1 MMKRFLAF
9 ITVVL
14 ALLLSASCK
23 GRVEKYTDW
32 LYEYMPLPDELHY
45 DRGYW
50 EANVAKTLEVRDCMG
65 WDIPEREF
73 RHFVLPLR
81 VNNETLDDFRTKY
94 ADALCERVAG
104 MDLAEAALEINHWC
118 HEQATYQPSDGRTGS
133 PESIMLRGLGRCGEE
148 SVLTVAALRAAG
160 IPARQV
166 YTPRWAHTDDNHAW
180 VEVWVDGDWH
190 FMGACEPAA
199 MLDRAWFNGAVSRA
213 MILHTKVYGDYDGPE
228 DVIQRTPCYTEI
240 NVVRNYVPVRRSAV
254 TVMSDG
260 KPVEGAD
267 VSFRIYNY
275 AEFYNVVTYKTG
287 RDGRAALDTG
297 LGDMFVLA
305 WKDGR
310 FGYAVASSDETVIE
324 LNHSFGEAFS
334 DEVDIHPPVEDPLA
348 GDIPAELDAANAV
361 RLAAE
366 DSIRLSHDHTNHA
379 VVRFREAYPERAEA
393 ILRLLSEKDRADV
406 SYDVLEDALEGV
418 GSERVELE
426 HLRPYRREILASG
439 GPGHA
444 ASRGADGGD
453 AMASGEL
460 DGLRTAD
467 DVQRWCE
474 QNITVVEGRNPQ
486 SLRTSPIAV
495 WRSRKTDGLG
505 LKIFYVALCRTLGID
520 ADYDLVTGEVG
531 TSAPQAYLRPASDK
545 YFRDYTLTQIA
556 PDGAT
561 KLLDYESGLP
571 EVLSID
577 EGYYLLTTGLRL
589 SDGSVLAR
597 LEFFNVAGGEKREL
611 VPEIRKATEKP
622 AVLGSM
628 DPEALFQPEGG
639 AQSLSS
645 SGAENSAGA
654 QGQSRPQNLSTD
666 ATEPQSLLSATG
678 RGWFLL
684 AFMGFRDEPTSHAR
698 TELEAA
704 APLLNEWGRP
714 VVVLGQARPA
724 GLNNVIFGKDISI
737 LQTLPGEHKLPVIAL
752 CDSFGRIV
760 YLSEGY
766 NTSLAAD
773 LERIIPL
780 L

>member
-1 MMKRFLAF
+1 MKFRCLSVIAAAAAILLA
-9 ITVVL
+9 V
-14 ALLLSASCK
+14 SCK
-23 GRVEKYTDW
+23 GPVEKYTDW
-32 LYEYMPLPDELHY
+32 LYEYMPLPDSLHY
-45 DRGYW
+45 GREYW
-50 EANVAKTLEVRDCMG
+50 EDNVAKTLEVRDRMG

-73 RHFVLPLR
+73 LHFVLPLR
-81 VNNETLDDFRTKY
+81 VNNETLDGFRTAY
-94 ADALCERVAG
+94 ADTLCARVAG
-104 MDLAEAALEINHWC
+104 MSLAEAALEINHWC
-118 HEQATYQPSDGRTGS
+118 HEQATYQPSDGRTGG

-148 SVLTVAALRAAG
+148 SVLAVAALRAAG

-180 VEVWVDGDWH
+180 VEVWVDGNWH
-190 FMGACEPAA
+190 FMGACEPEA

-240 NVVRNYVPVRRSAV
+240 NVVRNYVPVRRTAV
-254 TVMSDG
+254 TVFSDG

-275 AEFYNVVTYKTG
+275 AEFYNVVTYKTD

-310 FGYAVASSDETVIE
+310 FGYAVASSEETVIE
-324 LNHSFGEAFS
+324 LNHSYGEVFS
-334 DEVDIHPPVEDPLA
+334 DEVDIVPPVEDPLA
-348 GDIPAELDAANAV
+348 GDIDPALAAANAV
-361 RLAAE
+361 RLAEE
-366 DSIRLSHDHTNHA
+366 DAIRLSHDHTNHSVA
-379 VVRFREAYPERAEA
+379 RFREVYPGSAERV
-393 ILRLLSEKDRADV
+393 LGLLSEKDLSDV
-406 SYDVLEDALEGV
+406 RYDVLEDAIIGV
-418 GSERVELE
+418 GSQRVELE
-426 HLRPYRREILASG
+426 HLLPYRAEILAF
-439 GPGHA
+439 
-444 ASRGADGGD
+444 
-453 AMASGEL
+453 GEL
-460 DGLRTAD
+460 DGLSDAEAVR
-467 DVQRWCE
+467 RWCDE
-474 QNITVVEGRNPQ
+474 NITVVEGRNPQ
-486 SLRTSPIAV
+486 DLRTSPIAV

-520 ADYDLVTGEVG
+520 ANYDLVTGEVE
-531 TSAPQAYLRPASDK
+531 TTAPQAFLHPASDK
-545 YFRDYTLTQIA
+545 YFRDYTLTQIT
-556 PDGAT
+556 PEGDT

-571 EVLSID
+571 DVLSVD

-597 LEFFNVAGGEKREL
+597 LEFFNAEGGEERDL
-611 VPEIRKATEKP
+611 VPEVRKATEKP

-628 DPEALFQPEGG
+628 DPEALFVADG
-639 AQSLSS
+639 S
-645 SGAENSAGA
+645 
-654 QGQSRPQNLSTD
+654 D
-666 ATEPQSLLSATG
+666 EPQSLISATG

-684 AFMGFRDEPTSHAR
+684 AFMGHRDEPTSHAR

-704 APLLNEWGRP
+704 ARILNDWGRP

-724 GLNNVIFGKDISI
+724 GLQNAVFGKDVSI
-737 LQTLPGEHKLPVIAL
+737 LETLPGEHKRPVIAL

-773 LERIIPL
+773 LERLIPL

>member
-1 MMKRFLAF
+1 MKSRCLTVIAAVAAILLAF
-9 ITVVL
+9 
-14 ALLLSASCK
+14 SCK
-23 GRVEKYTDW
+23 GPVQKYTDW
-32 LYEYMPLPDELHY
+32 LYEYMPLPDSLHY
-45 DRGYW
+45 GRDYW
-50 EANVAKTLEVRDCMG
+50 ESNVAKTLEVRDRMA
-65 WDIPEREF
+65 WSIPEREF

-94 ADALCERVAG
+94 ADTLCARVAG
-104 MDLAEAALEINHWC
+104 MSLAEAALEINHWC
-118 HEQATYQPSDGRTGS
+118 HEQATYQPSDGRTGG

-148 SVLTVAALRAAG
+148 SVLAVAALRAAG

-180 VEVWVDGDWH
+180 VEVWVDGGWH
-190 FMGACEPAA
+190 FMGACEPEAV
-199 MLDRAWFNGAVSRA
+199 LDRAWFNGAVSRA

-240 NVVRNYVPVRRSAV
+240 NVVRNYVPVRRTAV

-260 KPVEGAD
+260 APVEGAS

-275 AEFYNVVTYKTG
+275 AEFYDVVTYKTG
-287 RDGRAALDTG
+287 ADGRAALDTG

-310 FGYAVASSDETVIE
+310 FGYAVASSEDTVVE
-324 LNHSFGEAFS
+324 LNHSFGDVFC
-334 DEVDIHPPVEDPLA
+334 DEIDIVPPVEDPLA
-348 GDIPAELDAANAV
+348 GDIDPALAAANAV

-379 VVRFREAYPERAEA
+379 VALFREVYPGSAERV
-393 ILRLLSEKDRADV
+393 LGLLSEKDLADV
-406 SYDVLEDALEGV
+406 SYDVLEDAIIGV
-418 GSERVELE
+418 GSQRVELE
-426 HLRPYRREILASG
+426 HLRPYRAEIL
-439 GPGHA
+439 
-444 ASRGADGGD
+444 
-453 AMASGEL
+453 ASGEL
-460 DGLRTAD
+460 DGLHNAD
-467 DVQRWCE
+467 DVRCWCDE
-474 QNITVVEGRNPQ
+474 NITVVEGRNPQ

-520 ADYDLVTGEVG
+520 AAYDLVTGEVAA
-531 TSAPQAYLRPASDK
+531 TAPQALLHPASDK
-545 YFRDYTLTQIA
+545 YFRDYTLTQIT
-556 PDGAT
+556 PEGET

-571 EVLSID
+571 EVLSVD

-597 LEFFNVAGGEKREL
+597 LEFFNVAGGEEREL
-611 VPEIRKATEKP
+611 VPVVRKSALRP

-628 DPEALFQPEGG
+628 DPEAQFVPDGTGAGDGVQAGG
-639 AQSLSS
+639 
-645 SGAENSAGA
+645 
-654 QGQSRPQNLSTD
+654 QNVQ
-666 ATEPQSLLSATG
+666 AEPQSLISATG

-684 AFMGFRDEPTSHAR
+684 AFMGHRDEPTSHAS

-704 APLLNEWGRP
+704 ARTLNDWGRP
-714 VVVLGQARPA
+714 VVVLGQAHPS
-724 GLNNVIFGKDISI
+724 GLHNAVFGKDLSI
-737 LQTLPGEHKLPVIAL
+737 LETLPGEHKLPVIAL

-773 LERIIPL
+773 LERIVPL

>member
-1 MMKRFLAF
+1 MKCRCLTIIAAVAA
-9 ITVVL
+9 ILLTV
-14 ALLLSASCK
+14 SCK
-23 GRVEKYTDW
+23 GPVQKYTDW
-32 LYEYMPLPDELHY
+32 LYQYMPLPDSLHY
-45 DRGYW
+45 GRDYW
-50 EANVAKTLEVRDCMG
+50 ESNVVKTLEVRNRMA
-65 WDIPEREF
+65 WNIPEREF

-94 ADALCERVAG
+94 ADTLCARVAG
-104 MDLAEAALEINHWC
+104 MSLAEAALEINHWC
-118 HEQATYQPSDGRTGS
+118 HEQATYQPSDGRTGG
-133 PESIMLRGLGRCGEE
+133 PESIILRGLGRCGEE
-148 SVLTVAALRAAG
+148 SVLAVAALRAAG

-180 VEVWVDGDWH
+180 VEVWVDGSWH
-190 FMGACEPAA
+190 FMGACEPEAV
-199 MLDRAWFNGAVSRA
+199 LDRAWFNGAVSRA

-240 NVVRNYVPVRRSAV
+240 NVVRNYVPVRRTAV

-260 KPVEGAD
+260 APVEGAA

-287 RDGRAALDTG
+287 ADGRAALDTG

-310 FGYAVASSDETVIE
+310 FGYAVASSEETVVE
-324 LNHSFGEAFS
+324 LNHSFGEVFC
-334 DEVDIHPPVEDPLA
+334 DEIDIVPPVEDPLA
-348 GDIPAELDAANAV
+348 GDIDPALAAANAV

-379 VVRFREAYPERAEA
+379 VALFREVYPGSAEKV
-393 ILRLLSEKDRADV
+393 LGLLSEKDLADV
-406 SYDVLEDALEGV
+406 SYDVLEDAIIGV
-418 GSERVELE
+418 GSQRVELE
-426 HLRPYRREILASG
+426 HLRPYRAEIL
-439 GPGHA
+439 
-444 ASRGADGGD
+444 
-453 AMASGEL
+453 ASGEL
-460 DGLRTAD
+460 DGLRDAEA
-467 DVQRWCE
+467 VRRWCDE
-474 QNITVVEGRNPQ
+474 NITVVEGRNPQ

-505 LKIFYVALCRTLGID
+505 LKIFYVALCRALGIE
-520 ADYDLVTGEVG
+520 AAYDLVTGEVE
-531 TSAPQAYLRPASDK
+531 TVAPQALLHPASDI
-545 YFRDYTLTQIA
+545 YFRDYTLTQIT
-556 PDGAT
+556 PEGDT

-571 EVLSID
+571 EVMSVD

-597 LEFFNVAGGEKREL
+597 LEFFNVAGGEEREL
-611 VPEIRKATEKP
+611 VPVVRKSALRP

-628 DPEALFQPEGG
+628 DPEALFVPDGTGAGDG
-639 AQSLSS
+639 AQ
-645 SGAENSAGA
+645 AG
-654 QGQSRPQNLSTD
+654 GQNVQ
-666 ATEPQSLLSATG
+666 AEPQSLISATG

-684 AFMGFRDEPTSHAR
+684 AFMGHRDEPTSHAR

-704 APLLNEWGRP
+704 ARTLNDWGRP
-714 VVVLGQARPA
+714 VVVLGQAHPS
-724 GLNNVIFGKDISI
+724 GLQNAVFGKDVSI
-737 LQTLPGEHKLPVIAL
+737 LETLPGEHKLPVIAL

-773 LERIIPL
+773 LERIVPL

>member
-1 MMKRFLAF
+1 MKFRCLSVIAAAAAILLA
-9 ITVVL
+9 V
-14 ALLLSASCK
+14 SCK
-23 GRVEKYTDW
+23 GPVEKYTDW
-32 LYEYMPLPDELHY
+32 LYEYMPLPDSLHY
-45 DRGYW
+45 GREYW
-50 EANVAKTLEVRDCMG
+50 EDNVAKTLEVRDRMG

-73 RHFVLPLR
+73 LHFVLPLR
-81 VNNETLDDFRTKY
+81 VNNETLDGFRTAY
-94 ADALCERVAG
+94 ADTLCARVAG
-104 MDLAEAALEINHWC
+104 MSLAEAALEINHWC
-118 HEQATYQPSDGRTGS
+118 HEQATYQPSDGRTGG

-148 SVLTVAALRAAG
+148 SVLAVAALRAAG

-180 VEVWVDGDWH
+180 VEVWVDGSWH
-190 FMGACEPAA
+190 FMGACEPEA

-240 NVVRNYVPVRRSAV
+240 NVVRNYVPVRRTAV
-254 TVMSDG
+254 TVLSDG

-275 AEFYNVVTYKTG
+275 AEFYNVVTYKTD

-310 FGYAVASSDETVIE
+310 FGYAVASSEETVIE
-324 LNHSFGEAFS
+324 LNHSYGEVFS
-334 DEVDIHPPVEDPLA
+334 DEVDIVPPVEDPLA
-348 GDIPAELDAANAV
+348 GDIDPALAAANAV
-361 RLAAE
+361 RLAEE
-366 DSIRLSHDHTNHA
+366 DAIRLSHDHTNHSVA
-379 VVRFREAYPERAEA
+379 RFREVYPGSAERV
-393 ILRLLSEKDRADV
+393 LGLLSEKDLSDV
-406 SYDVLEDALEGV
+406 RYDVLEDAIIGV
-418 GSERVELE
+418 GSQRVELE
-426 HLRPYRREILASG
+426 HLLPYRAEILAF
-439 GPGHA
+439 
-444 ASRGADGGD
+444 
-453 AMASGEL
+453 GEL
-460 DGLRTAD
+460 DGLSDAEAVR
-467 DVQRWCE
+467 RWCDE
-474 QNITVVEGRNPQ
+474 NITVVEGRNPQ
-486 SLRTSPIAV
+486 ELRTSPIAV

-520 ADYDLVTGEVG
+520 ANYDLVTGEVE
-531 TSAPQAYLRPASDK
+531 TTAPQAFLHPASDK
-545 YFRDYTLTQIA
+545 YFRDYTLTQIT
-556 PDGAT
+556 PEGDT

-571 EVLSID
+571 DVLSVD

-597 LEFFNVAGGEKREL
+597 LEFFNAEGGEEREL
-611 VPEIRKATEKP
+611 VPEVRKATEKP

-628 DPEALFQPEGG
+628 DPEALFVADG
-639 AQSLSS
+639 S
-645 SGAENSAGA
+645 
-654 QGQSRPQNLSTD
+654 D
-666 ATEPQSLLSATG
+666 EPQSLISATG

-684 AFMGFRDEPTSHAR
+684 AFMGHRDEPTSHAR

-704 APLLNEWGRP
+704 ARILNDWGRP

-724 GLNNVIFGKDISI
+724 GLQNAVFGKDVSI
-737 LQTLPGEHKLPVIAL
+737 LETLPGEHKRPVIAL

-773 LERIIPL
+773 LERIVPL